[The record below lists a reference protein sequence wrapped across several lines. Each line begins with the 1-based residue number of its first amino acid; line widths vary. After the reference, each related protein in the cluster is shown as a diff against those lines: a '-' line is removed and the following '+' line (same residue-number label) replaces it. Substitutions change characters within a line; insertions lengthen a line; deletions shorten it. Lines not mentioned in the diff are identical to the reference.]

1 MSAPLLSVILGVYNG
16 ADFLDS
22 AVSCILSQNYSPLE
36 IIIVDDGSTDRTA
49 EVAENWKNRCPDRI
63 RLLRR
68 ANGGVAAARNTGLQ
82 AARGDFIAILDVD
95 DLWMPGTLN
104 AFCDALIAN
113 PQAAVIQGYIR
124 RIWLTSAA
132 GGPRYERDFVPYL
145 AMNAGSLFFRRSV
158 FETVGLFDE
167 RPSQNEDT
175 DMHLRIREA
184 GLKIY
189 VLERL
194 ALIYRMHG
202 RNITSGVD
210 LKESDFF
217 KVLHHSLQRRRASG
231 ARASLDGL
239 HYLGDSRRARA
250 RLSVIIP
257 LDLPS
262 AHSAPN
268 PTLKR
273 TLASITAQSYPDM
286 EILFVHPEDCMPDND
301 ALSAACPGACIHL
314 LGLPFWDLLQAL
326 NTGAQAANG
335 DLIAWCQPGDA
346 WSSHRLRMQL
356 GYLLPGRPDQA
367 VTGLVR
373 YVIDPTQTYPTGLPE
388 HLDGRGYQDV
398 LGTLLIRR
406 SLFTAS
412 GGFTTTSGFS
422 PLASLTDWFVRLKES
437 DAKVRALPSYIVFKH
452 LDPSQP
458 AGRYLGRRELLSVL
472 HAATRRKARQL

>member
-16 ADFLDS
+16 IDFLDS
-22 AVSCILSQNYSPLE
+22 AVNCIVSQNYSPLE
-36 IIIVDDGSTDRTA
+36 IIIVDDGSTDQTA
-49 EVAENWKNRCPDRI
+49 DAAENWKNRCPDQI
-63 RLLRR
+63 RLIQR

-82 AARGDFIAILDVD
+82 AARGEFIAILDVD

-104 AFCDALIAN
+104 AFFSALIAN
-113 PQAAVIQGYIR
+113 PQAAVVQGYIR
-124 RIWLTSAA
+124 RTWITETA

-158 FETVGLFDE
+158 FDTVGLFDE

-202 RNITSGVD
+202 RNITHGVD
-210 LKESDFF
+210 LKEGDFF
-217 KVLHHSLQRRRASG
+217 KVLYNSLQRRRASG
-231 ARASLDGL
+231 ASGSLDGL
-239 HYLGDSRRARA
+239 HYFGDAARPKPS
-250 RLSVIIP
+250 LSAVIP
-257 LDLPS
+257 LDIAS
-262 AHSAPN
+262 TQSAPD
-268 PTLKR
+268 PALRR
-273 TLASITAQSYPDM
+273 TLDSIAAQNYPDI
-286 EILFVHPEDCMPDND
+286 EIIIVHPEDLTPAAD
-301 ALSAACPGACIHL
+301 ALAAGYPGAWFRM
-314 LGLPFWDLLQAL
+314 LGLPRWDLLSAL
-326 NTGAQAANG
+326 NAGAQAASG
-335 DLIAWCQPGDA
+335 ELIAWCQPGDA

-356 GYLLPGRPDQA
+356 GYLLPGRPEQA

-373 YVIDPTQTYPTGLPE
+373 YVIDPTQSYPAGLPE

-422 PLASLTDWFVRLKES
+422 PLASLTDWFMRIKES
-437 DAKVRALPSYIVFKH
+437 GAKVNALPRYIVFKH

-458 AGRYLGRRELLSVL
+458 AGRYLGRQELLSVL
-472 HAATRRKARQL
+472 HAATRRKIRQ